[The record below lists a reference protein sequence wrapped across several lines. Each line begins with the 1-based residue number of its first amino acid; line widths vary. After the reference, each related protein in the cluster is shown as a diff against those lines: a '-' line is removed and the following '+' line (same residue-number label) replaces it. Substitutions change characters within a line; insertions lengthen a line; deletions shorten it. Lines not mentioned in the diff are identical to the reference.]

1 MTDIHTKEL
10 RRLMDEATPGPWT
23 TWHNGHYWEI
33 GTEADAWFGQQ
44 IGDMCASEHMYRS
57 PSDGDFEDHSEANAA
72 LIVAMHNALPA
83 LLSEAEEA
91 ARLREELA
99 ALRAAPAAERSWEKY
114 ALAEAVNTSQV
125 ELNREAVVDL
135 VREAVRFAVQAAG
148 EGFCAAESFLFNY
161 STASG
166 DEDLE
171 TLADRLPVALSAAL
185 AGPTRE
191 AMRAYGCATIAC
203 ANTETSF

>member
-1 MTDIHTKEL
+1 MS
-10 RRLMDEATPGPWT
+10 R
-23 TWHNGHYWEI
+23 
-33 GTEADAWFGQQ
+33 
-44 IGDMCASEHMYRS
+44 EHDVVTLSGAEY
-57 PSDGDFEDHSEANAA
+57 D
-72 LIVAMHNALPA
+72 A

-148 EGFCAAESFLFNY
+148 EGFCAAEAFLFNY

-166 DEDLE
+166 DEDWE
-171 TLADRLPVALSAAL
+171 TLADRVSAAL
-185 AGPTRE
+185 RAAPAAEPGYWQDKAEGLEADLDSALDIIFRRGDQGAREWLAMNYPGKFPAAPTEAGR
-191 AMRAYGCATIAC
+191 
-203 ANTETSF
+203 